1 MPWVLTNG
9 KNYLRKNSNQAM
21 KACNNACK
29 AELYPDQKTAERA
42 LSNVPKKMQ
51 RLGYR
56 TEFINELTI
65 SDELAVGVVSKPM
78 VEIAEPVVVEMVA
91 QPMAAEKV
99 TEIETVVAEVERPQH
114 RVPGINETFLNIDEF
129 IAQTSGFGK
138 FLTNAAEQK
147 PILIKAIE
155 QVDMEI
161 MDIEHG
167 IEFSKC
173 NVVGGYQWYKMLRE
187 ARQRRRAYK
196 DALQCIEYVL
206 ELEIKKAEVKNTARR
221 CEGLKHRMYS
231 PRVLTELT
239 DFFKREGAPAV

>member
-21 KACNNACK
+21 KVCNNVCK
-29 AELYPDQKTAERA
+29 AEMYPDQKTAERA
-42 LSNVPKKMQ
+42 LSNVSKKMQ

-56 TEFINELTI
+56 TEFV
-65 SDELAVGVVSKPM
+65 DELSSPGEQEHEVIFAPVQAITEPII
-78 VEIAEPVVVEMVA
+78 VEVAEPSLVAEEVVETTKILDI
-91 QPMAAEKV
+91 P
-99 TEIETVVAEVERPQH
+99 VVAEIEYPAH
-114 RVPGINETFLNIDEF
+114 RVVGINESLLDIDEF
-129 IAQTSGFGK
+129 VAQTSEFGQ
-138 FLTNAAEQK
+138 FLTNAVEQK

-155 QVDMEI
+155 QVDLEI

-221 CEGLKHRMYS
+221 CEGLKHRKYS

-239 DFFKREGAPAV
+239 DFF